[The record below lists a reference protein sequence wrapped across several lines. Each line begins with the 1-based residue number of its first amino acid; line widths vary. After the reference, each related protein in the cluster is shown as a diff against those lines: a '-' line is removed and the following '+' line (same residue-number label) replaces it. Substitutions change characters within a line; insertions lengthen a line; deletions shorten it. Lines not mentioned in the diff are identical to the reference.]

1 MKAAELQIGY
11 WVCYSKPNGYVT
23 RVDDIRRY
31 GDESIGY
38 EYAIS
43 CKRDERDP
51 LYEKAPVDS
60 FNVEIIHPIPLTP
73 EILKMNGFREDRP
86 GITYRYRKFG
96 ETTIDVID
104 VFFHSN
110 GKVTAT
116 INGMT
121 NDVYCNY
128 VHCYCGHVHELQH
141 AMRLCRID
149 KEIELE
155 D

>member
-1 MKAAELQIGY
+1 MKKEELMIGD
-11 WVCYSKPNGYVT
+11 WVFNTHNRKLEQVCE
-23 RVDDIRRY
+23 IRERMVMLDY
-31 GDESIGY
+31 NDLYDYDEI
-38 EYAIS
+38 E
-43 CKRDERDP
+43 
-51 LYEKAPVDS
+51 
-60 FNVEIIHPIPLTP
+60 PIPLNP
-73 EILKMNGFREDRP
+73 EILMKNGFREDRP